1 MQPCLSQ
8 LGVRGQTEPL
18 PQYSVCDTQENMTG
32 SGAILVC
39 LTREVVS
46 GAEEVRYT
54 ALRRQRA
61 FSTASAWL
69 PDFFHGP
76 PRLPDSHSFTSRP
89 LPSCLPALGRGLG
102 TQKGQCYLVSQYRN
116 CVSGGTAE
124 RAPGGVWRCPG
135 GVEVSLMIWA

>member
-18 PQYSVCDTQENMTG
+18 PQYSVGDTQENMTG

-76 PRLPDSHSFTSRP
+76 PRLPDSP
-89 LPSCLPALGRGLG
+89 PSLQPGLHPYSLDYNLG
-102 TQKGQCYLVSQYRN
+102 SIP
-116 CVSGGTAE
+116 TA
-124 RAPGGVWRCPG
+124 
-135 GVEVSLMIWA
+135 